1 MISTRVTPTEELRSV
16 QRTTRFFELD
26 LDAESSEFQKGAVE
40 YLMKQPAKSAR
51 PSSAG
56 AHLATDAAAALRQAA
71 QLEVF
76 RFSQH

>member
-1 MISTRVTPTEELRSV
+1 MTPTEELRTV
-16 QRTTRFFELD
+16 QRTTRFFELN
-26 LDAESSEFQKGAVE
+26 LDTESSEFQKGAVE

-51 PSSAG
+51 PSTAG

-76 RFSQH
+76 RFSQHWPSA

>member
-1 MISTRVTPTEELRSV
+1 MRPTVKLRTV
-16 QRTTRFFELD
+16 QRTTRFFELKI
-26 LDAESSEFQKGAVE
+26 DAESSEFQKGVVE

-56 AHLATDAAAALRQAA
+56 AHLATDSAAALRQAA

-76 RFSQH
+76 RFSQHWASA